1 MARPLDVAFNINSIQ
16 FSSYYFSG
24 LIKQGGGE
32 AQVRLLKNY
41 ATAAVIRWLSVDV
54 LRDAI
59 YAKPIYSFRD

>member
-41 ATAAVIRWLSVDV
+41 ATAAVIR
-54 LRDAI
+54 
-59 YAKPIYSFRD
+59 